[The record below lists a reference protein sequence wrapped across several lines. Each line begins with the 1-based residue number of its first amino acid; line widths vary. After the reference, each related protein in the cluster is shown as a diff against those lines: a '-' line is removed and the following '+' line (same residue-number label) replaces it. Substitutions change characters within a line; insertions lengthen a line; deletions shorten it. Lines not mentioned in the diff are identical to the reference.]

1 MFNQS
6 KYVNDYIKENYKTVK
21 LRIRKDDEEIIKRL
35 ENVPNVNQY
44 ILTLIRR
51 DARVPRVYHCID
63 DSVKIDFPLSH
74 TMQDLV
80 NKAEEADLNDDYPLY
95 MNWADAIDS
104 QGKLEATRHQIT
116 DGQWMKL
123 LRRYTI

>member
-6 KYVNDYIKENYKTVK
+6 KYVNDYIKEHYKTIK
-21 LRIRKDDEEIIKRL
+21 LKVRKDDEEILRKL
-35 ENVPNVNQY
+35 ASVPNVNQY
-44 ILTLIRR
+44 ILTLVRR
-51 DARVPRVYHCID
+51 DARFPCTYHCID
-63 DSVKIDFPLSH
+63 DSVKIDFPLSV

-116 DGQWMKL
+116 DGQWMQL